1 MAHAPPFW
9 QPISAL
15 MDSLFFL
22 FISFHFL
29 WVWKIFWPGKASVL
43 SRFIEMIPSIGPSF
57 PFLIFQLSMVRFS
70 HTHTHAHIYIFF
82 TRAWYGKFQWIH
94 LGCIQCW
101 NDFFSLWYRC
111 LNNWGLSEQRVQRIG
126 KTFTTGESIIV
137 ECFSEN
143 KSMAWNISKQNQQK
157 KMKWNWTV
165 RMITLVEINDTF
177 VSGNIK
183 PISGT
188 VGSAAKP
195 SVGWRINPFFSTSFT
210 RAWYGKLQKSG
221 MTYFHSS
228 TFTHSPGIAVWRHL
242 SHSGNAWGKR
252 NKLRNWWIY
261 ECYQCFLQ
269 EHDTESSKTR
279 NWNV

>member
-1 MAHAPPFW
+1 MNTSRLYSMLKWFLLAMISVFEQLGSFRATRPTDRENLHNWRINHRWVFFW
-9 QPISAL
+9 KQEHG
-15 MDSLFFL
+15 MEYF
-22 FISFHFL
+22 
-29 WVWKIFWPGKASVL
+29 
-43 SRFIEMIPSIGPSF
+43 
-57 PFLIFQLSMVRFS
+57 
-70 HTHTHAHIYIFF
+70 
-82 TRAWYGKFQWIH
+82 
-94 LGCIQCW
+94 
-101 NDFFSLWYRC
+101 
-111 LNNWGLSEQRVQRIG
+111 
-126 KTFTTGESIIV
+126 KT
-137 ECFSEN
+137 
-143 KSMAWNISKQNQQK
+143 KPK

-188 VGSAAKP
+188 VGSAVKP

>member
-1 MAHAPPFW
+1 M
-9 QPISAL
+9 ISSRYDIGVWTIGVFQSNASNGSGKPSQL
-15 MDSLFFL
+15 ANQSSLSVFL
-22 FISFHFL
+22 
-29 WVWKIFWPGKASVL
+29 K
-43 SRFIEMIPSIGPSF
+43 
-57 PFLIFQLSMVRFS
+57 
-70 HTHTHAHIYIFF
+70 
-82 TRAWYGKFQWIH
+82 TRAWHGIFQ
-94 LGCIQCW
+94 
-101 NDFFSLWYRC
+101 N
-111 LNNWGLSEQRVQRIG
+111 
-126 KTFTTGESIIV
+126 KT
-137 ECFSEN
+137 
-143 KSMAWNISKQNQQK
+143 KK